1 MGIEMHNEFSDSRI
15 DSTTSLLNFA
25 CTREFVIDYISQGDV
40 QGTLMLID
48 IDNLKIL
55 NETLGYFFGDQIIS
69 SVAKILTRTFRNS
82 DIIGRVSG
90 DRFAVFMKGKVSYEL
105 ILYKAN
111 EVCREIQ
118 KIYCGEA
125 DFRVSA
131 SVGVACYPQH
141 GIYHEELWECAEN
154 ALQQAKDGGKNLC
167 IIYKTDVLQDYS
179 NNQQFLAAKDSG
191 VNDYDTFYNEL
202 AKMTFQM
209 MEDTMDS
216 DKSIHL
222 LMQRI
227 MDYFGFSV
235 IATSLVV
242 PEKNRTLKNVYSVV
256 AKGVNNNQGNETQ
269 YTEKRWNHIKSVME
283 RGSVMFRISTE
294 DPECANMF
302 PEYEKTE
309 VVSGLRIAMGSKSY
323 SSGLTDYVYVGKE
336 HHWEEREIRLL
347 ESFTRILSVYINR
360 IHNFDESAYLTK
372 LMRERDSVTGLYSYE
387 MFLNRMKEIIA
398 SQSEPIEIA
407 YTYSDFSNF
416 KYINETYGYSVGN
429 LLLRK
434 FGELV
439 SKNGDSDFLCAA
451 RLHSDN
457 IIVARKN
464 TTGCSP
470 EEYVE
475 LIDNFNEYITKE
487 LRQYGHDNM
496 ISIRTGVYVSMSNA
510 VMVEEAVTNAGYA
523 CKKSKDAGSVKAML
537 FTDSLMEEYRK
548 RLRYIS
554 ELDVAIRTGQMQVYI
569 QPKTAADGM
578 RVVGG
583 EALIRWIKPDG
594 QMVFPGDFIPI
605 YEKSG
610 DIITLDY
617 FVYKEVFKYQKN
629 RMEKH
634 LPVVPISMN
643 VSKMHLQSDNLKKYL
658 ERLFSDY
665 RIPVDV
671 IELELTENVYIE
683 NMEDAMRLV
692 NWCKEKNIK
701 IAMDDF
707 GSGYSSLNMLDQ
719 VSVDIMKI
727 DKTFLKNEVLQKNE
741 CIILE
746 HVVSMADKMN
756 IVTVCEGVETK
767 DQLEFLAEIG
777 CNVIQGYYV
786 GKPMPMSDFDW
797 YLESHFPEEDR

>member
-1 MGIEMHNEFSDSRI
+1 MDVNTQNEYNDNRKDSA
-15 DSTTSLLNFA
+15 TSLLNYA
-25 CTREFVIDYISQGDV
+25 CTREFVMDYISQGEV
-40 QGTLMLID
+40 QGTLIVLD

-55 NETLGYFFGDQIIS
+55 NETLGYFFGDQIIA
-69 SVAKILTRTFRNS
+69 SVAKVLTRTFRNS
-82 DIIGRVSG
+82 DIIGRISG
-90 DRFAVFMKGKVSYEL
+90 DRFAVFMKGNISHEL
-105 ILYKAN
+105 TRHKAN

-118 KIYCGEA
+118 KIYCGDA
-125 DFRVSA
+125 DLRVSA
-131 SVGVACYPQH
+131 SVGVACYPTH
-141 GIYHEELWECAEN
+141 AVTHEELWECANE
-154 ALQQAKDGGKNLC
+154 ALRQAKTGGKNMC
-167 IIYKTDVLQDYS
+167 KIYETDI
-179 NNQQFLAAKDSG
+179 AASSWEEPQIVVDSREAD
-191 VNDYDTFYNEL
+191 NDYETFYNEI
-202 AKMTFQM
+202 AKMTFRL
-209 MEDTMDS
+209 MDDS
-216 DKSIHL
+216 TDAEKSIQM

-227 MDYFGFSV
+227 MDYFGFAV
-235 IATSLVV
+235 IATLLVV
-242 PEKNRTLKNVYSVV
+242 PEKPRTLKNVYSVV
-256 AKGVNNNQGNETQ
+256 AKGVRSNQDNETQ
-269 YTEKRWNHIKSVME
+269 YSMQRWNHIKSVME
-283 RGSVMFRISTE
+283 KGRFMFQIEMS
-294 DPECANMF
+294 DPECQDMF
-302 PEYEKTE
+302 PEYANEE
-309 VVSGLRIAMGSKSY
+309 VVSGLRISMGNKAY
-323 SSGLTDYVYVGKE
+323 ASGLTDFVYVGKE
-336 HHWEEREIRLL
+336 HQWEEREIRML

-360 IHNFDESAYLTK
+360 LHNFDEAAYLAK
-372 LMRERDSVTGLYSYE
+372 LMRERDSITGLYSYE

-398 SQSEPIEIA
+398 NQSEPIEIA

-416 KYINETYGYSVGN
+416 KYINETYGYNVGN

-439 SKNGDSDFLCAA
+439 SKNGDDDFLCAA

-464 TTGCSP
+464 TTGLDA
-470 EEYVE
+470 EKYVE
-475 LIDNFNEYITKE
+475 FIDSYTEYITKE

-496 ISIRTGVYVSMSNA
+496 ISIRTGVFISMSNM

-523 CKKSKDAGSVKAML
+523 CKKSKDAGTTKAML

-569 QPKTAADGM
+569 QPKTAADGV

-583 EALIRWIKPDG
+583 EALIRWIKPDN

-605 YEKSG
+605 FEKSG

-617 FVYKEVFKYQKN
+617 FVYKEVFKYQRN
-629 RMEKH
+629 RLDNH
-634 LPVVPISMN
+634 LPVVPISVN
-643 VSKMHLQSDNLKKYL
+643 VSKLHLKNDNLKKYL
-658 ERLFSDY
+658 ERLFNDY
-665 RIPVDV
+665 KLPVEL

-683 NMEDAMRLV
+683 NMDQAMRLL

-746 HVVSMADKMN
+746 HVVSMADKMD

-767 DQLEFLAEIG
+767 EQLEFLADIG

-786 GKPMPMSDFDW
+786 GKPMTMQDFDK
-797 YLESHFPEEDR
+797 YLKNHFVEEV

>member
-1 MGIEMHNEFSDSRI
+1 MDKNIQNDYADNRK

-40 QGTLMLID
+40 QGTLMIID

-55 NETLGYFFGDQIIS
+55 NEMLGYFFGDQIIA
-69 SVAKILTRTFRNS
+69 SVAKVLTRTFRNS
-82 DIIGRVSG
+82 DVIGRVSG
-90 DRFAVFMKGKVSYEL
+90 DRFAVFMKGNISHEL
-105 ILYKAN
+105 ILHKAN

-125 DFRVSA
+125 DLHVSA
-131 SVGVACYPQH
+131 SVGVACYPMH
-141 GIYHEELWECAEN
+141 GMNHEELWSSAEE
-154 ALQQAKDGGKNLC
+154 ALHQAKTGGKNMC
-167 IIYKTDVLQDYS
+167 KIFETDMVQDLFEEPS
-179 NNQQFLAAKDSG
+179 VIASSG
-191 VNDYDTFYNEL
+191 TGGSDYETFYNEI
-202 AKMTFQM
+202 AKMTFRLMDDSADAEHSIQM
-209 MEDTMDS
+209 
-216 DKSIHL
+216 

-227 MDYFGFSV
+227 MDYFGFAV
-235 IATSLVV
+235 IATLLVV
-242 PEKNRTLKNVYSVV
+242 PEKARTLKNVYSVV
-256 AKGVNNNQGNETQ
+256 SKGVTNNQGNETQ
-269 YTEKRWNHIKSVME
+269 YSMQRWNQIKSVME
-283 RGSVMFRISTE
+283 KGCSMFQIEMS
-294 DPECANMF
+294 DPECKDMF
-302 PEYEKTE
+302 PAYTGEEL
-309 VVSGLRIAMGSKSY
+309 VSGLRIPMGNKAY
-323 SSGLTDYVYVGKE
+323 ASGLTDFVYVGKE
-336 HHWEEREIRLL
+336 HQWEEREIRML

-360 IHNFDESAYLTK
+360 VHNFDEAAYLAK
-372 LMRERDSVTGLYSYE
+372 LMRERDSITGLYSYE
-387 MFLNRMKEIIA
+387 MFLNRMREIIA
-398 SQSEPIEIA
+398 NQSEPIEIA
-407 YTYSDFSNF
+407 YAYSDFSNF
-416 KYINETYGYSVGN
+416 KYINETYGYNVGN

-439 SKNGDSDFLCAA
+439 SKNGDDDFLCAA

-464 TTGCSP
+464 TTGLGA
-470 EEYVE
+470 EKYVE
-475 LIDNFNEYITKE
+475 FIDSYTEYITKE

-496 ISIRTGVYVSMSNA
+496 ISIRTGVYVSMSNT

-523 CKKSKDAGSVKAML
+523 CKKSKDAGSTKAML

-569 QPKTAADGM
+569 QPKTAADGV

-583 EALIRWIKPDG
+583 EALIRWIKPDN

-605 YEKSG
+605 FEKSG

-617 FVYKEVFKYQKN
+617 FVYKEVFKYQRN
-629 RMEKH
+629 RLDNH
-634 LPVVPISMN
+634 LPVVPISVN
-643 VSKMHLQSDNLKKYL
+643 VSKLHLKNDNLKKYL

-665 RIPVDV
+665 KMPVEL

-683 NMEDAMRLV
+683 NMDEAMGLL
-692 NWCKEKNIK
+692 NWCKEKKIK

-746 HVVSMADKMN
+746 HVVSMADKME
-756 IVTVCEGVETK
+756 IVTVCEGVESK
-767 DQLEFLAEIG
+767 EQLDFLADIG

-786 GKPMPMSDFDW
+786 GKPMPMKDFDT
-797 YLESHFPEEDR
+797 YLENHFVEEM